1 MPPVMSLAFSFL
13 YFLIFFLKLT
23 FNEGEFFQSYVH
35 ITTLV

>member
-1 MPPVMSLAFSFL
+1 MPPVINFIFSFL
-13 YFLIFFLKLT
+13 RFLIFFLKLT